1 MLVTGLPNVRRVSRV
16 LSDASILLLH
26 QRDEFR
32 DNPLERGARVYLEVG
47 DVTTTTSFHSPPPTS
62 RKHRRADGRS
72 RRQRV
77 SQRGRKV

>member
-47 DVTTTTSFHSPPPTS
+47 DVPTATAFH
-62 RKHRRADGRS
+62 
-72 RRQRV
+72 
-77 SQRGRKV
+77 